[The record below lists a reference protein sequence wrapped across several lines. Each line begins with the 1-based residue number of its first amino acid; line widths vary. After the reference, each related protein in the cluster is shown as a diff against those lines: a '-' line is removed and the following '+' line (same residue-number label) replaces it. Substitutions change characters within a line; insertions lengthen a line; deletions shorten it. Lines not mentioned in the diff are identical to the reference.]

1 MASDEGF
8 FSRWS
13 RRKVQAASEPGATAE
28 PLPPS
33 GAPSSALATAPSV
46 GGGDAPCPAHAAAT
60 APADASTPGTEGA
73 PPPPTLDEARAL
85 TPQDDFRRF
94 VTPQVDPQVRNT
106 ALKRLFAD
114 PHFNVMDRLDVYID
128 DYGKP
133 DPLPPGMLRQLA
145 QSAALGLFADEP
157 AQPAETRAGAA
168 APAPVAPPQQAAPTN
183 DPPSAL
189 NDTAAPDCS
198 AHDARGA
205 QSAAAAVVTAE
216 ATTAPPDEESADED
230 PDLRL
235 QPHDAAGRSGD
246 RPHAGGDPGR
256 QH

>member
-13 RRKVQAASEPGATAE
+13 RRKVQAVREPAGAAEVLQPDEVPQALSKTARVN
-28 PLPPS
+28 
-33 GAPSSALATAPSV
+33 GTGLA
-46 GGGDAPCPAHAAAT
+46 
-60 APADASTPGTEGA
+60 APADALAAQPVTTAADAAEPAAPAPSPATAGA
-73 PPPPTLDEARAL
+73 SPPPTLDEARAL
-85 TPQDDFRRF
+85 MPDDDFRRF

-157 AQPAETRAGAA
+157 AQPAGARAAASAA
-168 APAPVAPPQQAAPTN
+168 APAPVASTTTAASID
-183 DPPSAL
+183 DPPPVL
-189 NDTAAPDCS
+189 RDTAAPAPAS
-198 AHDARGA
+198 PEANAAR
-205 QSAAAAVVTAE
+205 
-216 ATTAPPDEESADED
+216 PPEGPADED

-246 RPHAGGDPGR
+246 RSHAGGDPGC

>member
-13 RRKVQAASEPGATAE
+13 RRKALTERAPEGPVPAAPDS
-28 PLPPS
+28 
-33 GAPSSALATAPSV
+33 
-46 GGGDAPCPAHAAAT
+46 DAAT
-60 APADASTPGTEGA
+60 ALAPPLGPGAASALPPGTPVAHAQAAEAEAGSRPPGSAAAEAA

-128 DYGKP
+128 DYGQP
-133 DPLPPGMLRQLA
+133 DPLPAGMLRQMA
-145 QSAALGLFADEP
+145 QSAALGLFAREP
-157 AQPAETRAGAA
+157 AQPPVAGQEAA
-168 APAPVAPPQQAAPTN
+168 ALPP
-183 DPPSAL
+183 DP
-189 NDTAAPDCS
+189 
-198 AHDARGA
+198 H
-205 QSAAAAVVTAE
+205 AAAAATPDDPLQPMDDTAV
-216 ATTAPPDEESADED
+216 ADPAPPDDNALPRADAHAHEGPADED

-235 QPHDAAGRSGD
+235 QPHDAAGHRVD
-246 RPHAGGDPGR
+246 RPHPGGHAGR
-256 QH
+256 EH